1 MSIYDIQFTEQDIFN
16 KLKSFDI
23 SDNRSLMFLEHE
35 LKSNLSTAHQTIL
48 VLRGWE
54 INKNQQNHIKQ
65 LIEYNKLLH
74 SSIDTMIRNYQTN
87 ADSKLLSLCSKNLLE
102 NIVSISDKLPLVKT
116 IGCLGIISEEN
127 RKILLEADNSYVLT
141 FYTYNLHFAKQFQR
155 SIFNLKKDLQKYFL
169 ENLSASDQ
177 IHMSH
182 PNVPRLETKVDY
194 FTNVIIPLI
203 SNIQQHAFN
212 SENDIY
218 ERRDNEDSFNRKI
231 RIGSSIDKKNKEIS
245 IIVEDSGFGIR
256 HEIQERIF
264 EKGFSTKQEG
274 GFGLFYVKNFV
285 EANKGKIC
293 FETELGR
300 GTSFKFTIPY
310 KKEENYI
317 YRQ

>member
-1 MSIYDIQFTEQDIFN
+1 
-16 KLKSFDI
+16 
-23 SDNRSLMFLEHE
+23 
-35 LKSNLSTAHQTIL
+35 
-48 VLRGWE
+48 
-54 INKNQQNHIKQ
+54 
-65 LIEYNKLLH
+65 
-74 SSIDTMIRNYQTN
+74 
-87 ADSKLLSLCSKNLLE
+87 
-102 NIVSISDKLPLVKT
+102 
-116 IGCLGIISEEN
+116 
-127 RKILLEADNSYVLT
+127 
-141 FYTYNLHFAKQFQR
+141 
-155 SIFNLKKDLQKYFL
+155 
-169 ENLSASDQ
+169 
-177 IHMSH
+177 MSH

-310 KKEENYI
+310 KKVENYI